1 MKKILVLGGSGFLG
15 SYLCN
20 KLILNKKF
28 QVTNYDI
35 KKNKHLNKKVK
46 FVKASI
52 ENYSKLDNSIS
63 KSDIVYHFAGI
74 SDIEVAASKPV
85 DVIKKNVLV
94 STFILELCTKYNIK
108 KLIYAS
114 SIYVHSSS
122 GSFYRI
128 SKNSVEDLIQ
138 EFHLKYNLNYLIL
151 RFGSIY
157 GIGAPK
163 TNGINKILSN
173 LKFNKKLVYSGN
185 KKAIREYI
193 NVDDAAKLSIKLLG
207 KKYLNNIYNI
217 TGKKRIVIS
226 VLLKNLKKLYGLKKK
241 PVFLNIKDRN
251 HYTHTPY
258 TMKPKKHFTFKEKNE
273 KNFYNELLK
282 LYKYL

>member
-85 DVIKKNVLV
+85 DVIKKNVLA
-94 STFILELCTKYNIK
+94 STYILELCTKYNIK

-128 SKNSVEDLIQ
+128 SKKEDIMMTL
-138 EFHLKYNLNYLIL
+138 
-151 RFGSIY
+151 
-157 GIGAPK
+157 
-163 TNGINKILSN
+163 
-173 LKFNKKLVYSGN
+173 
-185 KKAIREYI
+185 
-193 NVDDAAKLSIKLLG
+193 
-207 KKYLNNIYNI
+207 
-217 TGKKRIVIS
+217 
-226 VLLKNLKKLYGLKKK
+226 
-241 PVFLNIKDRN
+241 
-251 HYTHTPY
+251 
-258 TMKPKKHFTFKEKNE
+258 
-273 KNFYNELLK
+273 
-282 LYKYL
+282 